1 MIEKIELFKALAA
14 FQAECPAIYKSSKG
28 FGYKYAGL
36 EQVATT
42 IQPYLTKHNLGYTQ
56 LGDGTSIITVLFHTE
71 SGQSIVSEFTIPEG
85 VELKGMNDFQVMG
98 SVIKYFRR
106 YALEAILGLVTS
118 EDTDTAEI
126 PGKKKSKI
134 ATPKAIPK
142 KVTPKKIVIPDSI
155 TEAQIKTNLANKTG
169 HLAEEMQEA
178 VLARWKQE
186 SGKVYHSKY
195 IFINH
200 KQTGEPMWFVLTPA
214 QKKLFK

>member
-1 MIEKIELFKALAA
+1 MTEKIELFKALAA
-14 FQAECPAIYKSSKG
+14 FQAECPAIYKGSKG

-36 EQVATT
+36 EQVVVT

-56 LGDGTSIITVLFHTE
+56 RGDGTSLITDLFHTE
-71 SGQSIVSEFTIPEG
+71 SGQSITSVFTIPEG

-134 ATPKAIPK
+134 STPK
-142 KVTPKKIVIPDSI
+142 KVMPKKTAVPSNI
-155 TEAQIKTNLANKTG
+155 TEAQIKKNLANKTG

-186 SGKVYHSKY
+186 SGKVYHFKY

-214 QKKLFK
+214 QTKLFKA